1 MKKAGSRLLQL
12 GLTVVVTWF
21 IIDRLGV
28 SLSEL
33 GELNFE
39 QWRPNVLVLAGSILV
54 LLLGYFM
61 SAALWGRMVADL
73 GGPEI
78 PIWRAVRLFMVANMG
93 RYVPGKVW
101 QIAGLA
107 MLAKKEGVSTRIATG
122 SAVLGQGF
130 ALIAATAIGLG
141 AFFGPNEEWRTV
153 GWGVVVVLAVLAL
166 AVFTPAVFR
175 RLLALWF
182 RVTREEAP
190 ARIQGRSSF
199 GLRWLVFYTLNWG
212 VYATAFWLL
221 YLSFGDFAPFI
232 QLGPAFAAGYVAGYV
247 AIFAPAGVG
256 VREAAIIGF
265 LTPVMSL
272 EAATVLAVI
281 ARIWTTV
288 VEVVPAGIFAA
299 IHAGESPVVRAGSD

>member
-1 MKKAGSRLLQL
+1 MKKAGIRLLQL
-12 GLTVVVTWF
+12 GLTVMVTWF

-28 SLSEL
+28 SLSDL
-33 GELNFE
+33 GESSLE
-39 QWRPNVLVLAGSILV
+39 QWRPNLLVLTGSILV

-78 PIWRAVRLFMVANMG
+78 PMWRAVRLFMVANMG

-107 MLAKKEGVSTRIATG
+107 LLAKKEGVSARIATG

-130 ALIAATAIGLG
+130 ALIGATVLGLG

-153 GWGVVVVLAVLAL
+153 GWVGVMVVSVLAL
-166 AVFTPAVFR
+166 GVFTPAVFG

-182 RVTREEAP
+182 RVTGEEAP
-190 ARIQGRSSF
+190 ARLQRRSTF
-199 GLRWLVFYTLNWG
+199 GLRWLAFYTLNWA

-232 QLGPAFAAGYVAGYV
+232 QMGPAFAAGYVAGYL
-247 AIFAPAGVG
+247 AFFAPAGVG

-265 LTPVMSL
+265 LTPAMSI

-299 IHAGESPVVRAGSD
+299 LHAVESPAVRAGSD

>member
-1 MKKAGSRLLQL
+1 MKKAGIRLLQL

-21 IIDRLGV
+21 IVDRLGV
-28 SLSEL
+28 SFSEL
-33 GELNFE
+33 GNLSLAD
-39 QWRPNVLVLAGSILV
+39 WRPNVLVLTGSILV
-54 LLLGYFM
+54 LLFGFFM
-61 SAALWGRMVADL
+61 SAALWGRMVVDL

-78 PIWRAVRLFMVANMG
+78 PMWRAVRLFMIANMG

-107 MLAKKEGVSTRIATG
+107 LLAKKEGVSARIATG

-130 ALIAATAIGLG
+130 GIMGATVLGLG

-153 GWGVVVVLAVLAL
+153 GWVGVAVVSVLAVG
-166 AVFTPAVFR
+166 VFTPAAFG

-182 RVTREEAP
+182 RITGAEEPTRL
-190 ARIQGRSSF
+190 QGRSSF
-199 GLRWLVFYTLNWG
+199 GLRWLAFYTLNWA
-212 VYATAFWLL
+212 VYAVAFWLL
-221 YLSFGDFAPFI
+221 YLSFGEFAPFI
-232 QLGPAFAAGYVAGYV
+232 QMGPAFAAGYVAGYL
-247 AIFAPAGVG
+247 AFFAPAGVG

-265 LTPVMSL
+265 LTPAMSI

-288 VEVVPAGIFAA
+288 VEVVPARIFAA
-299 IHAGESPVVRAGSD
+299 LHAAESPAAPAGGD

>member
-1 MKKAGSRLLQL
+1 MRKAGTRLLQL
-12 GLTVVVTWF
+12 GLTVAVTWF

-28 SLSEL
+28 SF
-33 GELNFE
+33 GELRELNLE
-39 QWRPNVLVLAGSILV
+39 RWRPNMLVLTGSILV

-73 GGPEI
+73 GGPAI
-78 PIWRAVRLFMVANMG
+78 PMWRAVRLFMVANMG

-107 MLAKKEGVSTRIATG
+107 LLAKKEGVSARIATG

-130 ALIAATAIGLG
+130 ALVGATAIGLG
-141 AFFGPNEEWRTV
+141 AFFGPNEEWRTIGEV
-153 GWGVVVVLAVLAL
+153 AMAVVVVLAFAI
-166 AVFTPAVFR
+166 FIPAVFG
-175 RLLALWF
+175 RLLTLWS
-182 RVTREEAP
+182 RVTRVEVP
-190 ARIQGRSSF
+190 ARLQGRSTF
-199 GLRWLVFYTLNWG
+199 GLRWVAFYTLNWA
-212 VYATAFWLL
+212 VYAAAFWLL

-265 LTPVMSL
+265 LTPVMSI

-281 ARIWTTV
+281 ARVWTTA
-288 VEVVPAGIFAA
+288 VEVLPAGIFAVL
-299 IHAGESPVVRAGSD
+299 HASESSPLQTGSE